1 MLMQRRSFL
10 KAFFVVT
17 LSLVFL
23 PGAQAAFSQANA
35 GAKPAVTAAKATS
48 GGANLLSPEDLA
60 DTREQL
66 LSLLRMSPTLQQTV
80 AADPTLLADQEYINR
95 TNPQLAEFLVQHPE
109 ITRNPDFYLFA
120 NLTTRGG
127 RHVDVLRRRGVE
139 GDREQPSEQEERRR
153 FLLNMLQVPM
163 FLVVLGA
170 LVWLIRILL
179 ENRRWGRL
187 FRMQSEV
194 HTKLIDRFASSD
206 ELLQYMS
213 TEPGKRFLEAAPI
226 PVDFEHDQRLPGAL
240 SRVLAPL
247 QIGIV
252 LTLLGLGLLALRH
265 SLRDHSMGDLATPL
279 LVSGVVLVM
288 PGIGFILSAGITWMI
303 SVRLGLMP
311 ESASKSIELSD
322 RK

>member
-17 LSLVFL
+17 LSLAFL
-23 PGAQAAFSQANA
+23 PGAQAAFSQPNA
-35 GAKPAVTAAKATS
+35 GTKPAVTAAKATS